1 MRKMFQ
7 FKEFVS
13 SNDEYQELKS
23 VKFKDVVNGRL
34 LTKKFFT
41 GQTYFIV
48 LAVSLAFLYITN
60 HYKVEGLQN
69 ELYTLSR
76 EVKELRYEAITTSSD
91 LMSMSKQSEV
101 LDKIRARGV
110 ELNELTEPPRVL
122 YVPK

>member
-13 SNDEYQELKS
+13 SNDELQELKA

-41 GQTYFIV
+41 GQTYFII
-48 LAVSLAFLYITN
+48 LAVLLAFLYISN
-60 HYKVEGLQN
+60 HYRVEGLQK

-101 LDKIRARGV
+101 LEKMRARGV
-110 ELNELTEPPRVL
+110 NLNELTEPPRVI

>member
-1 MRKMFQ
+1 
-7 FKEFVS
+7 
-13 SNDEYQELKS
+13 
-23 VKFKDVVNGRL
+23 
-34 LTKKFFT
+34 
-41 GQTYFIV
+41 
-48 LAVSLAFLYITN
+48 
-60 HYKVEGLQN
+60 LQN

>member
-60 HYKVEGLQN
+60 HYKVEGLQS

>member
-1 MRKMFQ
+1 MFQ

-13 SNDEYQELKS
+13 SNDELQELKA

-41 GQTYFIV
+41 GQTYFII
-48 LAVSLAFLYITN
+48 LAVSLAFLYISN
-60 HYKVEGLQN
+60 HYKVEGLQK

-101 LDKIRARGV
+101 LEKMRARGV
-110 ELNELTEPPRVL
+110 NLNELTEPPRVI